1 MNAAT
6 KQFERAVQLKPES
19 ADAHVALAR
28 LLAGRRRNDDAE
40 RHYQQALQLLKA
52 KSAAPADRLALEAR

>member
-6 KQFERAVQLKPES
+6 KQFERAVRLKPES

-28 LLAGRRRNDDAE
+28 LLAAQRRNDDAE